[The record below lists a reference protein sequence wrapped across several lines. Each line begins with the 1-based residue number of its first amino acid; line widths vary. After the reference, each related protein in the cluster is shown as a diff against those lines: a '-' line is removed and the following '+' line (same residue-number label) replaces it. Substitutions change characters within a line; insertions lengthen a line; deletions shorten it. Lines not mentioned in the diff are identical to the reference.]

1 MPKWTP
7 AQQSAID
14 ARGSNILVSAAAGS
28 GKTAVLVQRVI
39 NLITD
44 DVNPVDADRLLIVT
58 FTNAAAAEMKSRI
71 AKSLTALLTEQPN
84 NTNVQK
90 QISLLPNAK
99 ICTID
104 SFCMNLVRENFFK
117 LDIAQDFRI
126 LDNSE
131 QLLIEQNAVDEVI
144 NSLYEED
151 KEDFKLLVELLSSA
165 KNDSDFSDA
174 VRRINTYIMAQPF
187 PLDWLEGVCELYN
200 PDIPLDNSPLKDYV
214 FSEIEYYAAF
224 IKDIVNSSQSIL
236 SPDDELF
243 ERYSEL
249 LMNDLK
255 IAENIENALCG
266 SWNDMKAVIDSISYS
281 KMPSK
286 RGYIS
291 EAKAVITANRK
302 LMKGVIASDIQPLIT
317 ATSEEYTQDCKYL
330 YPILK
335 LLVKIIAEYNLKMFE
350 MKKDINSYSFS
361 DIEHFAIQ
369 LLFYKDSKGEI
380 IRTDLA
386 KEYEDNFDEILVDE
400 YQDTNSAQD
409 TLFEML
415 SNGHNRFM
423 VGDVKQSI
431 YRFRLAMPQIFNN
444 KKDNFSDYSKDNSD
458 LNQRIILDKNFRSR
472 KGICDYTNFVFSHLM
487 SRKIGELDYTEPEYL
502 NNGAAFEDTDI
513 PSAQIK
519 IVHPPKDKDID
530 EYEAMQAARLILDKI
545 ESKELIKDGDGYR
558 NIRFSDFA
566 VLFRSTKSRMPIF
579 TKVFTD
585 YGIPVI
591 SNNKINLFEN
601 NEVAILVSLLRVI
614 DNPVQDVPLLATLM
628 SVFYG
633 YSADEISRA
642 KVEHKG
648 TNLYASI
655 CADKEHFSAFLDD
668 LERYRKYAASMSV
681 ESFLRHVISDTS
693 YLSVIAAMGNC
704 EQRRMNVMKLI
715 DIAKNFDNGDNVG
728 LTAFMRYVDSI
739 INSKLDVESA
749 SLSHIGEDAV
759 SLMSIHQSKGLEF
772 PVCIFAG
779 TGHRYN
785 TEDLRDLIQLN
796 SNAGIGLKVNNEEG
810 LYRYNSVQYTCIKNM
825 NSCASMSENLRVLY
839 VAMTRAKEQF
849 ISFIT
854 LKDAEKHIDSLA
866 SKIVNNSISPAV
878 VKHISTDGDFLLLCA
893 LLHRDG
899 KKLRDFCSVDIIAD
913 YDSDFDLSIDF
924 LSEAEEPEPAE
935 ITTVLPKPETV
946 KQIAAKLEFRYDRK
960 ALSSYSSKRTASSLD
975 EKEQSYK
982 FFAKTK
988 PAFLN
993 AAGMTAAEKGTAMH
1007 AFMQFCNYS
1016 SAKNDLEAEIARLTD
1031 MSFISEE
1038 QANSLSREKLNTLF
1052 QSNFAK
1058 RMFES
1063 DNVYR
1068 EIKVSAFVPVNEL
1081 EDTDFTDKVLIQG
1094 IADCVFEE
1102 NGELVLVDYK
1112 TDQVDTAGEL
1122 LSLYKNQ
1129 IAFYKR
1135 AVAKTLGM
1143 PVKQAML
1150 YSFCLDK
1157 ECIYK

>member
-7 AQQSAID
+7 AQQNAID
-14 ARGSNILVSAAAGS
+14 ARGCNILISAAAGS

-44 DVNPVDADRLLIVT
+44 DINPVDVDRLLIVT

-71 AKSLTALLTEQPN
+71 AKSLANLLSEQPN

-117 LDIAQDFRI
+117 LDISQDFKV

-131 QLLIEQNAVDEVI
+131 LLLIEQNAVDEVV

-174 VRRINTYIMAQPF
+174 IKRINNYIMAQPF
-187 PLDWLEGVCELYN
+187 PIEWLNGVCESYN
-200 PDIPLDNSPLKDYV
+200 PKISLDETWMKEYV
-214 FSEIEYYAAF
+214 FGEIRYYSSF
-224 IKDIVNSSQSIL
+224 IKEIVRSSQDML

-243 ERYSEL
+243 EGYSNL
-249 LMNDLK
+249 LLSDLS
-255 IAENIENALCG
+255 IAENMENALSG
-266 SWNDMKAVIDSISYS
+266 TWDNMKSVIENISYS

-291 EAKAVITANRK
+291 DAKAVITANRK
-302 LMKGVIASDIQPLIT
+302 LMKSVISSDIQPIIT
-317 ATSEEYTQDCKYL
+317 VTSEEYERDCEYL

-335 LLVKIIAEYNLKMFE
+335 LLIQIIADYNKKMFE
-350 MKKDINSYSFS
+350 IKKEMNSYSFS

-369 LLFYKDSKGEI
+369 LLFSQNSDGEI
-380 IRTDLA
+380 LKTDLA
-386 KEYEDNFDEILVDE
+386 MEYEDNFEEILVDE

-409 TLFEML
+409 KLFEML

-444 KKDNFSDYSKDNSD
+444 KKDTFSDYHNGNTDFD
-458 LNQRIILDKNFRSR
+458 QRIILDKNFRSR

-487 SRKIGELDYTEPEYL
+487 SKKIGEMDYTESEYL
-502 NNGAAFEDTDI
+502 NNGAEYTETNI
-513 PSAQIK
+513 SSAQIK
-519 IVHPPKDKDID
+519 IVQPPDNMDSD
-530 EYEAMQAARLILDKI
+530 EYEAMQTAQLILDKI
-545 ESKELIKDGDGYR
+545 ASKEQIKDKEEYR

-566 VLFRSTKSRMPIF
+566 VLFRSAKSRLPVF
-579 TKVFTD
+579 TKVFTEF
-585 YGIPVI
+585 GIPVI
-591 SNNKINLFEN
+591 SNNKVNLFEN
-601 NEVAILVSLLRVI
+601 NEVAILISLLKVI
-614 DNPVQDVPLLATLM
+614 DNPVQDIPLLATLM

-633 YSADEISRA
+633 YSADDIARA
-642 KVEHKG
+642 RVNHKC

-655 CADKEHFSAFLDD
+655 CADKERFSVFLND
-668 LERYRKYAASMSV
+668 LDRYRKYAASMSV
-681 ESFLRHVISDTS
+681 ENFLRQIISETS
-693 YLSVIAAMGNC
+693 YLSVISAMGNC
-704 EQRRMNVMKLI
+704 EQRRLNVLKLI

-749 SLSHIGEDAV
+749 SLSHVGEDAV

-779 TGHRYN
+779 TGHKYN
-785 TEDLRDLIQLN
+785 TEDLKDLIQLN
-796 SNAGIGLKVNNEEG
+796 SDAGIGLKINNEAK
-810 LYRYNSVQYTCIKNM
+810 LYRYNSVQYTCIKNI

-854 LKDAEKHIDSLA
+854 LKEGKKHIDSLS
-866 SKIVNNSISPAV
+866 SKITNNSISPAV
-878 VKHISTDGDFLLLCA
+878 AKHISSDADFLLLCA
-893 LLHRDG
+893 LLHKDG
-899 KKLRDFCSVDIIAD
+899 KKLRECCSANITVEPFA
-913 YDSDFDLSIDF
+913 DFDMSIDF
-924 LSEAEEPEPAE
+924 PGEIDKPDFSE
-935 ITTVLPKPETV
+935 ETV
-946 KQIAAKLEFRYDRK
+946 SQSNPEIVEQITERLKFSYERQ
-960 ALSSYSSKRTASSLD
+960 ALSGYSSKRTASSLD

-982 FFAKTK
+982 FFAKSK

-993 AAGMTAAEKGTAMH
+993 SAGMTAAEKGTAMH
-1007 AFMQFCNYS
+1007 AFMQYCDYTN
-1016 SAKNDLEAEIARLTD
+1016 AKTDLEKEIKRLSE
-1031 MSFISEE
+1031 MSFITHD
-1038 QANSLSREKLNTLF
+1038 QAKSLNRAKLNNLF
-1052 QSNFAK
+1052 QGDFAK

-1063 DNVYR
+1063 DNIYR
-1068 EIKVSAFVPVNEL
+1068 EIKVSSFVPVNEL
-1081 EDTDFTDKVLIQG
+1081 EDTDYSDKVLIQG

-1102 NGELVLVDYK
+1102 NGELILVDYK
-1112 TDQVDTAGEL
+1112 TDQIDSEEEL
-1122 LSLYKNQ
+1122 LELYKNQ
-1129 IAFYKR
+1129 IGFYKR
-1135 AVAKTLGM
+1135 AVAKTLGK